1 MKMRRLIGGALIVLL
16 GSELAWGQELPRL
29 QDKPI
34 SELVRMLGSE
44 RFAERE
50 AAERALT
57 NRDDVLP
64 ELRRALKSNDAE
76 IVRRATRILSGLNKR
91 SLPRY
96 LEYGR
101 KGRVDVLV
109 EWIATVGT
117 EIDEEAYWQGVMDI
131 AIGIRRRSG
140 LKGPDKSG
148 RPLPPTFRGFLVQ
161 LGELRSSQSDYRA
174 KPEDIAGR
182 EGIPGG
188 WIGFVS
194 RGHASVNA
202 TKLPMDNCML
212 TTAGTVKLAGAS
224 ESIVFANGDSSMN
237 LIMGS
242 VVVCDGDANCKVA
255 WNSIVIARQ
264 AIVVPRYSDEH
275 VRSSKLY
282 AAQSVRSESADD
294 KEMRAKQPAKGLIPG
309 TEIMEGRPVMLG
321 MRFFEIADVGLEAS
335 ATKVGVRVDKIA
347 PRSPLAKAGLQA
359 GDLVLSVDGA
369 KCPDVDTLRR
379 QLRRAFVHDEARTS
393 VRRGEKTIELTVS
406 FFGYDLPNVK

>member
-117 EIDEEAYWQGVMDI
+117 EIDEEAYWQGVM
-131 AIGIRRRSG
+131 
-140 LKGPDKSG
+140 G
-148 RPLPPTFRGFLVQ
+148 RYFKV
-161 LGELRSSQSDYRA
+161 
-174 KPEDIAGR
+174 
-182 EGIPGG
+182 
-188 WIGFVS
+188 
-194 RGHASVNA
+194 
-202 TKLPMDNCML
+202 
-212 TTAGTVKLAGAS
+212 GAS
-224 ESIVFANGDSSMN
+224 
-237 LIMGS
+237 
-242 VVVCDGDANCKVA
+242 
-255 WNSIVIARQ
+255 
-264 AIVVPRYSDEH
+264 
-275 VRSSKLY
+275 
-282 AAQSVRSESADD
+282 AA
-294 KEMRAKQPAKGLIPG
+294 
-309 TEIMEGRPVMLG
+309 
-321 MRFFEIADVGLEAS
+321 F
-335 ATKVGVRVDKIA
+335 
-347 PRSPLAKAGLQA
+347 
-359 GDLVLSVDGA
+359 
-369 KCPDVDTLRR
+369 
-379 QLRRAFVHDEARTS
+379 
-393 VRRGEKTIELTVS
+393 
-406 FFGYDLPNVK
+406 